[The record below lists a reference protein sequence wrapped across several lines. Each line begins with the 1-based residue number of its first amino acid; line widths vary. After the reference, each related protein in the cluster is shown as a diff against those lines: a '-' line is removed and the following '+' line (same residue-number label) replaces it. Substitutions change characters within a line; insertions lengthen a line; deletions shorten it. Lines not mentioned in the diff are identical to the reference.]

1 MEEII
6 KELKAIPIL
15 LSPKEH
21 DYIMAAISHVPH
33 VIAAALVNLVKEL
46 DNEEEK
52 MKLLAAGGFKDI
64 TRIASSSPTMW
75 EHICKE
81 NEKEIIIILE
91 KYIKNLTY
99 IKEKIGSTIDMYEFF
114 KTSKEYRDSFSMK
127 KINGQTTPA
136 INVSIKDEKGSIARV
151 ATLFEQNNI
160 NIKNIG
166 IENNRENME
175 GALYIV
181 FESYKE
187 KEKGYEIL
195 QKNNYE
201 VKDIN

>member
-1 MEEII
+1 
-6 KELKAIPIL
+6 
-15 LSPKEH
+15 
-21 DYIMAAISHVPH
+21 MAAISHVPH